1 MKLHLRKKLEIAIA
15 SAYVARVGELLNR
28 HGVTGFTVLQAV
40 MGRGSSGD
48 WVEDS
53 LSGADQHV
61 VIMAIMK
68 PETADALLADLQILF
83 ETYRGIATVAD
94 VQVMRA
100 ERF

>member
-1 MKLHLRKKLEIAIA
+1 MQLHTRKKLEIAIA
-15 SAYVARVGELLNR
+15 AAYVSRVGEMLDRN
-28 HGVTGFTVLQAV
+28 GVSGFTVLPAV

-48 WVEDS
+48 WREDS

-68 PETADALLADLQILF
+68 PETADALLADLQKLF
-83 ETYRGIATVAD
+83 QTYRGIATVTD